1 MYMWERERECHNFN
15 FVDETLV
22 GDGDVEEMDCEER
35 WGDDG
40 EVSMDF
46 DLSEVQQEELIAE
59 ISMTRSTILPSTSL
73 DSFSLPS
80 SPATPLYQVCVL
92 QTKTSRFRQ

>member
-1 MYMWERERECHNFN
+1 MA
-15 FVDETLV
+15 
-22 GDGDVEEMDCEER
+22 DGDVEEMDCEER

-40 EVSMDF
+40 EVSMDL
-46 DLSEVQQEELIAE
+46 DLSEVQQEQLIVE
-59 ISMTRSTILPSTSL
+59 ISATRNTILPATTL

-92 QTKTSRFRQ
+92 PNNSTF

>member
-1 MYMWERERECHNFN
+1 MWNFLSSLSYN
-15 FVDETLV
+15 FYFLDEPAAVDGD

-46 DLSEVQQEELIAE
+46 DLSEVQQEQLIAE
-59 ISMTRSTILPSTSL
+59 ISATRNTILPATTL
-73 DSFSLPS
+73 DSFSLPTA
-80 SPATPLYQVCVL
+80 SPATPLYQVSTL
-92 QTKTSRFRQ
+92 K